1 MNHALLGNEANLVLY
16 FDFENLIAG
25 SFITIPNKA
34 NSTGATLD
42 GQSSVTSPLIEP
54 SCAVISNLDVSENTP
69 ASANIAQV
77 FPNPTN
83 GQLTIQLNDPHSNV
97 AFLIYDVQGNLVLEE
112 RSAAAITDLDI
123 SSFANGVYYLNI
135 GTQVVKV
142 VKQ

>member
-1 MNHALLGNEANLVLY
+1 M
-16 FDFENLIAG
+16 
-25 SFITIPNKA
+25 
-34 NSTGATLD
+34 
-42 GQSSVTSPLIEP
+42 TSPLIEP